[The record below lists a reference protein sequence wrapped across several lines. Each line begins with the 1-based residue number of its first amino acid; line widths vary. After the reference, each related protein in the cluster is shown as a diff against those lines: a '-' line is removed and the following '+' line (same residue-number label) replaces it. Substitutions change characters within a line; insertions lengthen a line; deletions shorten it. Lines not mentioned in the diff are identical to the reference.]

1 MFVKLIQLSLS
12 DSGTATESPIAV
24 NVNHVIEISPGSR
37 AGMVNMTLSS
47 LVGTGLNQ
55 RILVKGTLD
64 EAMKRLSGQNPDV
77 VGRIS

>member
-12 DSGTATESPIAV
+12 DSGAATENPIAV

-64 EAMKRLSGQNPDV
+64 EAMRRLSGQNPDV
-77 VGRIS
+77 VGKSS